1 MQLFL
6 GMEIFLIVIM
16 CALINIMYLDKFLQ
30 MQKMQIFLKYLNC
43 ILMCSLFE
51 IMYLRKIFKVYN
63 TEATYLYKFY
73 ITFLVTNLFK
83 IF

>member
-1 MQLFL
+1 
-6 GMEIFLIVIM
+6 
-16 CALINIMYLDKFLQ
+16 
-30 MQKMQIFLKYLNC
+30 
-43 ILMCSLFE
+43 MCSLFE